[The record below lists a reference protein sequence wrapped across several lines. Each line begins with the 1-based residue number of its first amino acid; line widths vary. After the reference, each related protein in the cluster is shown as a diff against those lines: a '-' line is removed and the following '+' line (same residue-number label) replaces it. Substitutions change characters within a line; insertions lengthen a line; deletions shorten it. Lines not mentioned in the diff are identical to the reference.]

1 MVTAV
6 TAKEFSSEE
15 LASVSSHGLGPFQRG
30 PGRFFGAAQ
39 YDLND
44 VQPVVVPYPAII
56 TSDNEYYVNFSSR
69 RPPHLAIQRPEASIF
84 QSKNDT
90 ETDFRFQRKMILKW
104 QLRMSGLRP
113 FSCLSGGTPEG
124 WVLVFG

>member
-1 MVTAV
+1 VI
-6 TAKEFSSEE
+6 
-15 LASVSSHGLGPFQRG
+15 SVKKRAQAGF
-30 PGRFFGAAQ
+30 GR
-39 YDLND
+39 
-44 VQPVVVPYPAII
+44 
-56 TSDNEYYVNFSSR
+56 S
-69 RPPHLAIQRPEASIF
+69 SIF